1 MTEGEIFPQLI
12 RFVLPLLLANFV
24 QQLYNTVDMMVI
36 GQYVGSIGSNAV
48 SNGGQIATL
57 ITFIATAFGS
67 AGQIYVS
74 QLYGAKNH
82 RAINETLT
90 TALILMMGMSL
101 AFTAVCLVLCRQMLG
116 WINCP
121 QEAFARRKA
130 TCW

>member
-57 ITFIATAFGS
+57 ITFIATAFG
-67 AGQIYVS
+67 
-74 QLYGAKNH
+74 
-82 RAINETLT
+82 
-90 TALILMMGMSL
+90 
-101 AFTAVCLVLCRQMLG
+101 LCRSNLCVSALRSEKPPGQ
-116 WINCP
+116 
-121 QEAFARRKA
+121 Q
-130 TCW
+130 